1 MNTPLSPTRKLRKIP
16 LKDKEL
22 RFLPKRLLEVKVT
35 LPDPDRV
42 LNLWDSWLPLM
53 SMLKPHT
60 VEIVVEDV
68 EAVAVTEVAVVVPE
82 VDVVETTEP
91 LTLDVDNANP
101 LVES

>member
-1 MNTPLSPTRKLRKIP
+1 VNTPPSLTRKLLKIP

-22 RFLPKRLLEVKVT
+22 RFSPKRLSEVKVT

-53 SMLKPHT
+53 SMLNPHT

-68 EAVAVTEVAVVVPE
+68 EAAEPPE

-91 LTLDVDNANP
+91 LMPDVENVKP
-101 LVES
+101 PVESLE

>member
-1 MNTPLSPTRKLRKIP
+1 MNTPLSPTRKLLKIP

-22 RFLPKRLLEVKVT
+22 RFSPKRLSEVKVT

-68 EAVAVTEVAVVVPE
+68 EAAEAPE

-91 LTLDVDNANP
+91 LTPDVDNVNP
-101 LVES
+101 LVESLE